1 MGITERK
8 KREKAKMQ
16 KLILD
21 TANSLFSKGGLENIS
36 IRKIADIIEYSPAT
50 IYLHF
55 KDKDEII
62 NNLRNK
68 SIDDFLKKLE
78 EYSFIKDYF
87 GRLKNL
93 SSSWVEF
100 AINNPQKY
108 QLIFIINEK
117 RNDDRIF
124 EYINPIVL
132 QSISENRIKRMPVR
146 EGTMMLISFLHGLSY
161 LFMTMKFEFRTEI
174 ELKEYAEN
182 IVNRFLNSLSSGY

>member
-1 MGITERK
+1 MGISDRK

-21 TANSLFSKGGLENIS
+21 TANSLFSKGGLDNIS

-55 KDKDEII
+55 KDKEEII
-62 NNLRNK
+62 NNLREK
-68 SIDDFLKKLE
+68 STNDFLKKLE

-93 SSSWVEF
+93 SSSWVDF
-100 AINNPQKY
+100 AISNPQKY
-108 QLIFIINEK
+108 QLIFIKNEQID
-117 RNDDRIF
+117 NDQVF
-124 EYINPIVL
+124 AYVSPIVL
-132 QSISENRIKRMPVR
+132 QTISENRLQRMPVKD
-146 EGTMMLISFLHGLSY
+146 GTLMLISFLHGLSY
-161 LFMTMKFEFRTEI
+161 LFMTKNFEFRTKV

-182 IVNRFLNSLSSGY
+182 IINRFLNSLKSGY

>member
-1 MGITERK
+1 MGISDRK

-55 KDKDEII
+55 RDKDEII
-62 NNLRNK
+62 HNLRNA

-93 SSSWVEF
+93 SGSWLDF
-100 AINNPQKY
+100 AISNPQKY
-108 QLIFIINEK
+108 QLIFITNDKIK
-117 RNDDRIF
+117 DDRIF
-124 EYINPIVL
+124 EYISPIVL
-132 QSISENRIKRMPVR
+132 QTISESRIQRMPVK
-146 EGTMMLISFLHGLSY
+146 EGTIMLISFLHGLSHM
-161 LFMTMKFEFRTEI
+161 FMTQKFEFRTKAEM
-174 ELKEYAEN
+174 KEYADN
-182 IVNRFLNSLSSGY
+182 ILNRFLNSLKGGY